1 VAVGRDHC
9 LLLTGEKEGEG
20 GREGGWV
27 YGWGR
32 NQKRQ
37 AHYAC
42 PCEGTK
48 GDLLQPVLVPLFE
61 VGGEEGREGGEG
73 RVEGV
78 YAGYDS
84 SGVVICE
91 PGREEGRGEE

>member
-1 VAVGRDHC
+1 M
-9 LLLTGEKEGEG
+9 
-20 GREGGWV
+20 

-42 PCEGTK
+42 ACEATR

-61 VGGEEGREGGEG
+61 MGREGGRQGGGEGGEG

-78 YAGYDS
+78 FAGYDS

-91 PGREEGRGEE
+91 EGGEEGREEE